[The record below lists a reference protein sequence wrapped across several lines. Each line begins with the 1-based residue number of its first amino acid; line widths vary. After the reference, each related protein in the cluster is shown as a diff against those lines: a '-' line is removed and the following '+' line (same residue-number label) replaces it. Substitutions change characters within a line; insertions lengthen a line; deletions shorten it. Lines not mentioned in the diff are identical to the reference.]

1 MNQSF
6 SFPKNRWMRLL
17 AGASVSTVMALSAPV
32 ANANDDIA
40 AKTLT
45 DQARFWEGKGRSD
58 LAAAAWRR
66 LLKIDPK
73 NPDALA
79 GLAQFE
85 LDSNRPEA
93 AKAIVEELK
102 AQPQANREAIR
113 RIENA
118 ATQRTLNTNLLDQ
131 ARAASRA
138 GKTEEAVG
146 LYRQLLEGRNLSGPI
161 ALEYYQTLGGT
172 TNGWD
177 EARKGFERQLAE
189 DPSNQRAALSYGQ
202 HLTYRAATRRE
213 GIRILADLAR
223 KPGVSAPAVE
233 AWRKALIWLEAS
245 KSDLS
250 LFQAY
255 LGVQPNDAAIQAR
268 ISGLSQA
275 YAPKPLDARSIALR
289 DGFSALNVGD
299 VGEAENR
306 FEALLASGPK
316 NPDALGGLGVVR
328 LKQERFGEAERL
340 LAEAIRLSGNRKWEE
355 ALTSARFWLALD
367 EGDSAAE
374 AGDIAGARRQYMRA
388 AQLDSRN
395 ARPPAALADLL
406 AQEGRLADAERAYR
420 GVLAA
425 HPKSVDV
432 RRGLAGV
439 LVRQG
444 KIDEAL
450 VLAEGLTDAEKE
462 DLGYGS
468 LKAEQYR
475 RAGVQMIARG
485 DPVGAMQQ
493 LEEALLWDPNSPW
506 LRLELAR
513 LYHRSGAASEAFGL
527 MDGLLQTRP
536 DMPDALHAAA
546 LMSAEA
552 KEYALALAM
561 LEKIPSKSRTREMAD
576 LQRQLWVRAQID
588 KAALLAKMG
597 QTRSSIQVLEQALP
611 AAGRDADLLAAIA
624 NVMLDLGD
632 EARSLT
638 MMRTLLAQSPKPDQ
652 NLMVQYAGLLL
663 KSRQD
668 VELAAQLRQLY
679 AQPLTPAQR
688 KDVDDI
694 RWVYSVRQT
703 DAQREAGNFSA
714 SYEIAAQLLSERPN
728 DIPAQQALARLYTS
742 AGEHARA
749 LSWYHQILQMTEP
762 DVPTLVAAGGAALAA
777 GELQY
782 AQSALEAAARISPS
796 DPGVLSTQ
804 GRLARAQ
811 GKPKLAVELL
821 QQAQQVSL
829 AQAQLERSGPL
840 SVNLV
845 DYTMPASGVPNAR
858 TGAPSS
864 GIPLI
869 PNPLGGRAVGPA
881 MVPQVRPLMQ
891 PVGQPTSASKPYSQ
905 APQTPLGVVQG
916 TQPVWAEER
925 ASPAQTS
932 AVFTDA
938 PPAREG
944 MRPVQFQVPPGYTER
959 GSSDYR
965 TAQPVDSYP
974 AAAGRGGQPAP
985 VSVFAPPQGTAQ
997 SGPVLSPVGNFPRS
1011 SLQSVNVGPGVM
1023 YPMTAPSVVQEAP
1036 RNAPSPY
1043 LQPLQ
1048 TPPVQ
1053 FVQSAPSSDVAS
1065 DTRVSWDAPTP
1076 VTTSPR
1082 RMSGPGSLQREIDE
1096 LRADR
1101 AGSVS
1106 AGGMWRGRS
1115 GESGTSELNDFS
1127 TVIEG
1132 RFPFGQGGHL
1142 VLRMEPVFLSAGRV
1156 SGTDFNA
1163 AQQFGSNAL
1172 AIVGGGVGTTREQQD
1187 SGMALSVGYE
1197 TARLKLD
1204 LGSTPLGF
1212 QVTNVVGGV
1221 AYNDSFGDVKLK
1233 LDLSRRPVT
1242 DSLLSYAGTVD
1253 DVTGRTWGGVTAT
1266 GGRLEM
1272 GVEQGKFG
1280 FFGYGGVHALRGKNV
1295 VNNSRF
1301 EVGGG
1306 AYYKLIQDPDME
1318 FTAGVSVTA
1327 LGYKRNLRYFTL
1339 GHGGYFSPQRY
1350 FSIALPLELA
1360 GKSGRVA
1367 YRVDGSIG
1375 IQSFRE
1381 NSAAYFPGDATQ
1393 QANWETVAA
1402 ANSVAAPS
1410 GVTWRSFYPSQS
1422 KTGLGFRLGGEA
1434 EYQFAPQWVVGGRV
1448 SIDNASDY
1456 TQTSGMVYMRYSFD
1470 PIYAPTKFPPKV
1482 LKVGQ

>member
-6 SFPKNRWMRLL
+6 SFPKNRWLRLL
-17 AGASVSTVMALSAPV
+17 AGASMSTVMVLGGPAAL
-32 ANANDDIA
+32 ANNDLA

-66 LLKIDPK
+66 LLSIDPK
-73 NPDALA
+73 NPEALT

-85 LDSNRPEA
+85 LESNRPDG
-93 AKAIVEELK
+93 AKVYVDQLK

-113 RIENA
+113 RIES
-118 ATQRTLNTNLLDQ
+118 ATAQRTLNTNLLDQ

-138 GKTEEAVG
+138 GRTDEAVA
-146 LYRQLLEGRNLSGPI
+146 LYRQLLDGRVLSGPI

-172 TNGWD
+172 TNGW
-177 EARKGFERQLAE
+177 EESRKGFERLVSE
-189 DPSNQRAALSYGQ
+189 DPGNQRAELSYGQ
-202 HLTYRAATRRE
+202 HLTYRATTRRE

-223 KPGVSAPAVE
+223 KPEVGAAAVE
-233 AWRKALIWLEAS
+233 AWRKALIWLDAS
-245 KSDLS
+245 KSDSS

-255 LGVQPNDAAIQAR
+255 LGVKPNDAAIQSRVSSLNQTYSA
-268 ISGLSQA
+268 
-275 YAPKPLDARSIALR
+275 KPLDARSIALR

-299 VGEAENR
+299 VGEAERR
-306 FEALLASGPK
+306 FEALLATAPK

-328 LKQERFGEAERL
+328 LKQERFGDAEKL
-340 LAEAIRLSGNRKWEE
+340 LAEAIHLSGNRKWEE

-367 EGDSAAE
+367 DGDSAAE
-374 AGDIAGARRQYMRA
+374 AGDITRAKQLYARA
-388 AQLDSRN
+388 AQLDPRQ
-395 ARPPAALADLL
+395 ARPPAALAGLL
-406 AQEGRLADAERAYR
+406 ALEGRLADSERSYR
-420 GVLAA
+420 SVLAA
-425 HPKSVDV
+425 HPKSVEV

-450 VLAEGLTDAEKE
+450 VLAEGLTEAEKE

-468 LKAEQYR
+468 LRAEQYR
-475 RAGVQMIARG
+475 LAGIQMIANG
-485 DPVGAMQQ
+485 NPVGAMQQ

-527 MDGLLQTRP
+527 MDGLLQTQP

-576 LQRQLWVRAQID
+576 LQRQLWVRAQIA
-588 KAALLAKMG
+588 KAQTLAKMG
-597 QTRSSIQVLEQALP
+597 QTRSSVQVLEQALP
-611 AAGRDADLLAAIA
+611 SAGRDAELLAGIA
-624 NVMLDLGD
+624 NVMLELGD
-632 EARSLT
+632 EGRSLS
-638 MMRTLLAQSPKPDQ
+638 MMRTLLAQTPKPDQ
-652 NLMVQYAGLLL
+652 GLLVQYAGLLL

-688 KDVDDI
+688 KDVDEI

-703 DAQREAGNFSA
+703 DVQREAGNFSSA
-714 SYEIAAQLLSERPN
+714 YEIAAQLLSERPN
-728 DIPAQQALARLYTS
+728 DIPAQQALARLYSS
-742 AGEHARA
+742 AGEHNRA
-749 LSWYHQILQMTEP
+749 LSWYHQILQMSDP

-782 AQSALEAAARISPS
+782 AQSALDAAARIAPS

-821 QQAQQVSL
+821 QQAQQVSV
-829 AQAQLERSGPL
+829 AQTQLERSGPL
-840 SVNLV
+840 GVSMV
-845 DYTMPASGVPNAR
+845 DYTMPMPGV
-858 TGAPSS
+858 APSGKTGNVS
-864 GIPLI
+864 AVPLI
-869 PNPLGGRAVGPA
+869 PNPLGGRVVGPSV
-881 MVPQVRPLMQ
+881 VPQVRPLMP
-891 PVGQPTSASKPYSQ
+891 PVGQPNVGRPYSQ
-905 APQTPLGVVQG
+905 A
-916 TQPVWAEER
+916 QPVPQPQREYADADR
-925 ASPAQTS
+925 GAQQRSAS
-932 AVFTDA
+932 VFSDA
-938 PPAREG
+938 PPIRDG
-944 MRPVQFQVPPGYTER
+944 MRPVQFQMPPGYAER
-959 GSSDYR
+959 GLSDYR
-965 TAQPVDSYP
+965 NAVAVDAYPQASGRVAQAP
-974 AAAGRGGQPAP
+974 A
-985 VSVFAPPQGTAQ
+985 VSVFSPMPAAQ
-997 SGPVLSPVGNFPRS
+997 AGPMLTPVGGYPQDLS
-1011 SLQSVNVGPGVM
+1011 QPVNVGPGVM
-1023 YPMTAPSVVQEAP
+1023 YPVAATPLAVEAP

-1053 FVQSAPSSDVAS
+1053 FVQGARAVDPVSDA
-1065 DTRVSWDAPTP
+1065 RGSWDAPSQVAAT
-1076 VTTSPR
+1076 PR
-1082 RMSGPGSLQREIDE
+1082 RLSGPGSLQREIDE

-1106 AGGMWRGRS
+1106 VGGMWRGRS
-1115 GESGTSELNDFS
+1115 GVSGTSELNDFS
-1127 TVIEG
+1127 TVVEG
-1132 RFPFGQGGHL
+1132 RFPFGQSGHL
-1142 VLRMEPVFLSAGRV
+1142 VLRMEPVFLSAGRI
-1156 SGTDFNA
+1156 SSTDFNA
-1163 AQQFGSNAL
+1163 SQQFGSNAL
-1172 AIVGGGVGTTREQQD
+1172 ALVGGGVGTTREQQD

-1212 QVTNVVGGV
+1212 QVTNMVGGI

-1233 LDLSRRPVT
+1233 LDLSRRPIT

-1280 FFGYGGVHALRGKNV
+1280 FFGYGGLHALRGKNV
-1295 VNNSRF
+1295 VNNTRF

-1306 AYYKLIQDPDME
+1306 AYYKLIQDADME

-1327 LGYKRNLRYFTL
+1327 LGYQRNLRYFTL

-1367 YRVDGSIG
+1367 YRVDGSVG

-1393 QANWETVAA
+1393 QANWETVAT

-1410 GVTWRSFYPSQS
+1410 GVTWRSYYPSQS

-1434 EYQFAPQWVVGGRV
+1434 EYQFAPQWAVGGRV
-1448 SIDNASDY
+1448 AIDNASDF

-1470 PIYAPTKFPPKV
+1470 PVYATTKFPPKV

>member
-6 SFPKNRWMRLL
+6 PFPKNRWVRAL
-17 AGASVSTVMALSAPV
+17 AGASVSTVLALSSPLAH
-32 ANANDDIA
+32 ANDDIA

-73 NPDALA
+73 NPEALA

-85 LDSNRPEA
+85 IDSNRPEA
-93 AKAIVEELK
+93 ARAIVEELK

-138 GKTEEAVG
+138 GKTEEAVA

-268 ISGLSQA
+268 IASLNQA
-275 YAPKPLDARSIALR
+275 FTPKPLDARSIALR

-299 VGEAENR
+299 VGEAETR

-328 LKQERFGEAERL
+328 LKQERFGDAEKL
-340 LAEAIRLSGNRKWEE
+340 LAEAIRLSGNRKWDE

-374 AGDIAGARRQYMRA
+374 SGDIVGARRHYMRA
-388 AQLDSRN
+388 AQLDPRN

-420 GVLAA
+420 SVLTA

-450 VLAEGLTDAEKE
+450 VLADGLTDAEKE

-561 LEKIPSKSRTREMAD
+561 LEKIPSKSRTREMAE
-576 LQRQLWVRAQID
+576 LQRQLWVRAQTD

-597 QTRSSIQVLEQALP
+597 QTRSAIQVLEQALP
-611 AAGRDADLLAAIA
+611 AAGRDADLLAGIA

-714 SYEIAAQLLSERPN
+714 AYEIAAQLLSERPN

-782 AQSALEAAARISPS
+782 AQSALDAAARIAPS

-840 SVNLV
+840 GVNLV
-845 DYTMPASGVPNAR
+845 DYSMPASGVPNAR
-858 TGAPSS
+858 TGGTVS
-864 GIPLI
+864 GVPPI
-869 PNPLGGRAVGPA
+869 PNPLGGRAVAPA
-881 MVPQVRPLMQ
+881 SVPQVRPLMQ
-891 PVGQPTSASKPYSQ
+891 PVGQPMPARPYSQ
-905 APQTPLGVVQG
+905 APETPQPVQPV
-916 TQPVWAEER
+916 TQPVWSGGR
-925 ASPAQTS
+925 SSPTQS
-932 AVFTDA
+932 VSSFTDA
-938 PPAREG
+938 PPPREG
-944 MRPVQFQVPPGYTER
+944 MRPVQFQLPPGYAER

-965 TAQPVDSYP
+965 ATQPVDTYP
-974 AAAGRGGQPAP
+974 AAAGRAAQPAP
-985 VSVFAPPQGTAQ
+985 VSVFAPPQAVTPA
-997 SGPVLSPVGNFPRS
+997 GPVLSPVSNFPRS
-1011 SLQSVNVGPGVM
+1011 SLQPINAGPGAM
-1023 YPMTAPSVVQEAP
+1023 YPMAAPATVPEVP

-1043 LQPLQ
+1043 FQPLQ

-1053 FVQSAPSSDVAS
+1053 FVQGGGAAEAAADPRA
-1065 DTRVSWDAPTP
+1065 SWDAPTP
-1076 VTTSPR
+1076 VSTNPR
-1082 RMSGPGSLQREIDE
+1082 RVSGPGSLQREIDE

-1156 SGTDFNA
+1156 SGTDLNA
-1163 AQQFGSNAL
+1163 SQQFGSNAL

-1306 AYYKLIQDPDME
+1306 AYYKLIQDADME